1 MPATFFRDFP
11 PYIGKD
17 PYVYLCFHE
26 SDAQQV
32 KPILDALTQRRC
44 RVWYS
49 IGNVVDAEQNQTC
62 ANRVSNAALL
72 VFYQTP
78 RAVADERLKSSFGS
92 YQASDKPV
100 ICIETQA
107 SEEQSGLSLISSD
120 HVRSIPFEKGATA
133 ESIVSSL
140 MRTEGFSQELI
151 AEDDRERQIFL
162 HKRRSRR
169 IALIILAV
177 TVLALMSAFFYAKSN
192 GLFEPPSSNA
202 DTVHIQDPSI
212 ERAARVAISPDG
224 NAALTEESL
233 ATIETLRLE
242 TAPLSFDELSLFPAL
257 TRLEI
262 PQICMEAA
270 VDLLNDASYTIVVYP
285 EDGK

>member
-1 MPATFFRDFP
+1 MPASCLRDFP
-11 PYIGKD
+11 PYMGND

-26 SDAQQV
+26 ADARQV

-49 IGNVVDAEQNQTC
+49 VGNVLDAEQNQTC

-78 RAVADERLKSSFGS
+78 RAVADERLNSSFGS
-92 YQASDKPV
+92 YQESGKSV
-100 ICIETQA
+100 ICIETLA
-107 SEEQSGLSLISSD
+107 SEEQSSLSLISSK
-120 HVRSIPFEKGATA
+120 HVRSIPCEKGATA
-133 ESIVSSL
+133 ESIVSTL

-151 AEDDRERQIFL
+151 AEDDKERQIFL
-162 HKRRSRR
+162 RKRRSRR
-169 IALIILAV
+169 IAISILAV
-177 TVLALMSAFFYAKSN
+177 ALLALMSAFFYAKNN
-192 GLFEPPSSNA
+192 GLFEPTVTYV
-202 DTVHIQDPSI
+202 DTVQIQDPAI

-224 NAALTEESL
+224 NAALTEENL

-242 TAPLSFDELSLFPAL
+242 TAPSSFDELSLFPAL

-262 PQICMEAA
+262 PQRCMEAA
-270 VDLLNDASYTIVVYP
+270 ADLLDDASYTIVVYP
-285 EDGK
+285 EDSK